1 LAGSKKRSGGARNG
15 AGRRSPRGAG
25 GERAPKSA
33 LAPFLPAIRAAA
45 EAGSEEN
52 EIVRALRIPDSV
64 LADPAVLTEFRGE
77 LAAAH
82 ARYAVELRQEIRRRG
97 KRSTKNAGSV
107 NALALQARNVL
118 DWDRELPNQET
129 EPDLGTARQRL
140 RDLFV
145 QLARARSEVEGRTVT
160 VLELLYREAQ
170 ADRRDGDG
178 DAGGAGD
185 GASGGA

>member
-1 LAGSKKRSGGARNG
+1 M
-15 AGRRSPRGAG
+15 
-25 GERAPKSA
+25 
-33 LAPFLPAIRAAA
+33 
-45 EAGSEEN
+45 
-52 EIVRALRIPDSV
+52 
-64 LADPAVLTEFRGE
+64 LTEFRSE
-77 LAAAH
+77 LAACH

-97 KRSTKNAGSV
+97 KRSAKNAGSV

-118 DWDRELPNQET
+118 DWDRQLPNQET

-160 VLELLYREAQ
+160 VLDLLHREAQ

-178 DAGGAGD
+178 GAGDESAGGA
-185 GASGGA
+185 